1 MVDGR
6 CMRCKKNGQ
15 EMKNAA
21 ISQTARGGYIAKGQ
35 CVKCDCNMAALL
47 SKDNAEKAVKEGVKK
62 AF

>member
-1 MVDGR
+1 MVAGR
-6 CMRCKKNGQ
+6 CMRCKVNGQ
-15 EMKNAA
+15 EMKDAA

-35 CVKCDCNMAALL
+35 CVKCGCNMAAIL